1 MSYCTTLTFPT
12 HKNNNCQ
19 HDFVHVRESMWEL
32 IYVEEKKKLNKKD
45 MNINKTIY
53 NEFKSII

>member
-32 IYVEEKKKLNKKD
+32 MYVEEKKIK
-45 MNINKTIY
+45 
-53 NEFKSII
+53 